1 MSGTEEEETVGSWLE
16 KAKKRNWLWR
26 WLNDIN
32 EIEAQVS
39 IYSCKINRNI

>member
-39 IYSCKINRNI
+39 ICSCKINRNI